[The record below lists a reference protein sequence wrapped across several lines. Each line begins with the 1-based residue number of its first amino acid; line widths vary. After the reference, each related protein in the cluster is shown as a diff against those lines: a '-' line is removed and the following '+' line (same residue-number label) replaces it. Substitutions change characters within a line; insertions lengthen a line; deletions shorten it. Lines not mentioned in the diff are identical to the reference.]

1 MKRLTGILALA
12 AMTVVVTAGT
22 ALAGGTNYPPSQ
34 PTSVEA
40 TSGGPPTA
48 FTGGN
53 VGKPALF
60 VAVLLVVGLTAL
72 FAARRRSARVAG

>member
-22 ALAGGTNYPPSQ
+22 ALAQTSYPPSQ

-40 TSGGPPTA
+40 TSGGRPTA

-53 VGKPALF
+53 VIKPALF
-60 VAVLLVVGLTAL
+60 VAILLVAGLTAL
-72 FAARRRSARVAG
+72 FVARRRSAHAAG